1 MDISLIKRQI
11 LIQFDILEMYL
22 YKNITFL
29 RCYEK
34 KIWILNTPTIII
46 KYTF

>member
-11 LIQFDILEMYL
+11 LIQFDILEMNL

-29 RCYEK
+29 RYEK
-34 KIWILNTPTIII
+34 K
-46 KYTF
+46 YGY